1 MAMYV
6 NRKVAELE
14 ATDVIPWYND
24 TGADVLYGQLVFIGG
39 GTNKGKVG
47 IAIAPE
53 SSSTSSS
60 VVPSTIVSATWG
72 RIMVKGF
79 VELPKAAVA
88 MSQGYCA
95 QASTANTSR
104 TVAGTT
110 SGLYAVGGVVK
121 TATSDLSYVTV
132 DLNAGCRDAFYVW

>member
-1 MAMYV
+1 MNV
-6 NRKVAELE
+6 NRKVQELE

-24 TGADVLYGQLVFIGG
+24 TGVDAVYNQLVFIPG

-47 IAIAPE
+47 VVLGPE
-53 SSSTSSS
+53 T
-60 VVPSTIVSATWG
+60 PSTTAGTAATTIPSAAWG

-88 MSQGYCA
+88 MSQGYAA
-95 QASTANTSR
+95 QASTSNTSL
-104 TVAGTT
+104 TVAGTA

-121 TATSDLSYVTV
+121 TAVSGDSYVIV